1 MKNRIEN
8 GDFEHKVPLWQKSV
22 AILNIFLILWQV
34 MLPSI
39 AFAMTSSQINAELNN
54 PQYTRVYNGG
64 EYLYAKSDF
73 VDNKVVSSSVQN
85 IESFFN
91 KLKTT
96 NKQSL
101 ESPLMVPVRTGDI
114 TVIFPIYPLGER
126 IGDSFVQSRFVRA
139 QIYNQLNR
147 NLLVGYTSESNQ
159 INGLYNNAYLF
170 AKTGKVKFGS
180 AVTRAQVNAF
190 GSNFIWPEKRSVG
203 GRSVL
208 IPILHLT
215 DSTITA
221 QTVSGH
227 QVEFHGNSNE
237 FRNITVDTG
246 NLYTYSNAIIR
257 AANNVTVVDGAVIA
271 KGDLNIVAGG
281 TVSNLSSKFSAADN
295 VNIFTNNYV
304 QKTLVHRYETP
315 YSQGSLF
322 GNIARLDGNNIY
334 IKASNDIVL
343 EGASVS
349 GNSITFNAA
358 NNIILKSAQ
367 ASSSSSFSSPRF
379 SEDVGTVENLMTEL
393 SVKDS
398 IALMA
403 GGKVELYASKLY
415 ADKGTID
422 ILASNGIYIAN
433 EFDEYQASRQKKW
446 GKTTVQEQEF
456 ETIAIRSAL
465 EAGKGIKIAS
475 DFGEITLKAADISS
489 AVGTE
494 IDARNGK
501 VNFLLAKDH
510 NHYFYNKVQKSTWKI
525 KTETIQNTS
534 DTAVYNDIVGGVK
547 VNATHGI
554 KLELGQYQGETV
566 KEIIGG
572 FTGTDSLG
580 WMSTIYNDSE
590 FACPSASELA
600 NFPLSIRNDADFAN
614 CSESLLDVAFQKLER
629 IEVHERT
636 SALSPAAMAV
646 IAIAVSVAMGPG
658 GMGWTGGQGSI
669 AANFGAQT
677 ASGAITHTA
686 TSAMIQAAA
695 TTMAS
700 QAATSLASGKGL
712 DGTIRTMLSSD
723 GIRSLATAIATAGI
737 LNSETFKSLKFFNS
751 ADIGSALFESEKAIQ
766 LANQAA
772 EAVMAS
778 TVRAGVSTIVDGG
791 SLSDFSKSLTQS
803 LATTAVNTLGDAM
816 AKEIGISFKKGDINN
831 LVRYIAHAG
840 AGCVRGA
847 LTSEVTNA
855 NGGHGCASGAGGA
868 VIGEMTAD
876 IYKASAI
883 KELLEENKEVVDD
896 LKAQGKTPEQVLEH
910 FRSEEVSDKLNKQVD
925 LILAAGVDYA
935 KLSGALGA
943 FAAHGDVDIAASA
956 AEGAAANNAAFLIP
970 IFLSILKAVD
980 VALTAK
986 ELWTIYR
993 AANGDPTALAKGL
1006 ASFLGE
1012 SALERIIPGF
1022 KTADEMIDWLK
1033 RNNYLNDKLAK
1044 QIKDIFDDNRKEG
1057 GNVDL
1062 PSGLLNEVHVPVGSK
1077 GNWDKRVNGKL
1088 EADTKYVLSN
1098 GHSYTT
1104 DAHGR
1109 VISVSGEAGK
1119 GVKLDRNT
1127 YQQTKTGHDGNAQSH
1142 ELHDGGHLIAT
1153 HLGGAGDKINMVPM
1167 TRELNRDLYRSM
1179 ERELGQALKDG
1190 KEVYVDI
1197 KVGYPDNPTATRP
1210 NIIRVT
1216 AKVDGVPTPY
1226 SFVQ

>member
-1 MKNRIEN
+1 
-8 GDFEHKVPLWQKSV
+8 
-22 AILNIFLILWQV
+22 

-39 AFAMTSSQINAELNN
+39 AFAMTNNQISAELRS
-54 PQYTRVYNGG
+54 PQYTRVYNGNG
-64 EYLYAKSDF
+64 HLYVKSDF
-73 VDNKVVSSSVQN
+73 VDNKVVNSSVQN
-85 IESFFN
+85 IESFFE
-91 KLKTT
+91 KLKNS
-96 NKQSL
+96 NKSSL
-101 ESPLMVPVRTGDI
+101 ESPLMVPIMSGGI
-114 TVIFPIYPLGER
+114 TIVLPIYLLSER
-126 IGDSFVQSRFVRA
+126 VGDSFVQSRFVRA
-139 QIYNQLNR
+139 QVYNQLNR
-147 NLLVGYTSESNQ
+147 NLLIGYTSESNQ

-170 AKTGKVKFGS
+170 SKTGKVTFGS
-180 AVTRAQVNAF
+180 AVTQAQVNAF
-190 GSNFIWPEKRSVG
+190 GSNFIWPEMRTVG
-203 GRSVL
+203 GRKVL
-208 IPILHLT
+208 VPILHLT

-221 QTVSGH
+221 QTVNGH

-237 FRNITVDTG
+237 FRNITINTG
-246 NLYTYSNAIIR
+246 NLYTYGNAIIR
-257 AANNVTVVDGAVIA
+257 AAKDVSVVEGAIIA
-271 KGDLNIVAGG
+271 NGDLNIVAGG
-281 TVSNLSSKFSAADN
+281 TVSNLSSNFSAKEN
-295 VNIFTNNYV
+295 INIFTNDYV
-304 QKTLVHRYETP
+304 QKTLLHRYETP
-315 YSQGSLF
+315 YSQGTHF
-322 GNIARLDGNNIY
+322 GKIARLEGNNIY

-349 GNSITFNAA
+349 GNNIEFNAA

-367 ASSSSSFSSPRF
+367 ATSSSSFSSPRF

-393 SVKDS
+393 SAKDS
-398 IALMA
+398 ITLMA
-403 GGKVELYASKLY
+403 GGNVELYASKLH
-415 ADKGTID
+415 ADEGTIN
-422 ILASNGIYIAN
+422 ILARNGIYIAN
-433 EFDEYQASRQKKW
+433 EFDEFQSNRSKKW
-446 GKTTVQEQEF
+446 GKTSVQEQEF

-494 IDARNGK
+494 VDARNGK
-501 VNFLLAKDH
+501 LNLLLAKEH
-510 NHYFYNKVQKSTWKI
+510 NHYFYNRVSKSTWKI
-525 KTETIQNTS
+525 ETETIQNTS
-534 DTAVYNDIVGGVK
+534 DTAVYNDIVGGFK
-547 VNATHGI
+547 ATASHGI

-566 KEIIGG
+566 QEIIGG
-572 FTGTDSLG
+572 FAGSSSLG
-580 WMSTIYNDSE
+580 WMEKIYRDSE

-600 NFPLSIRNDADFAN
+600 NFPLSIRNDPEFAK
-614 CSESLLDVAFQKLER
+614 CSGSLLNVTFQKLER

-636 SALSPAAMAV
+636 SSLSPAAMAV

-695 TTMAS
+695 TTMAT

-723 GIRSLATAIATAGI
+723 GIRSLATAMATAGI
-737 LNSETFKSLKFFNS
+737 LNSEAFKSLKFFDN
-751 ADIGSALFESEKAIQ
+751 AGFGSTLFEGEKAIQ

-772 EAVMAS
+772 DAVMAS
-778 TVRAGVSTIVDGG
+778 AVRAGVSTIVDGG

-803 LATTAVNTLGDAM
+803 LATTAVNALGDAM
-816 AKEIGISFKKGDINN
+816 AKEIGINFKKGEVNN

-840 AGCVRGA
+840 AGCIRGA
-847 LTSEVTNA
+847 LSSEVANA

-868 VIGEMTAD
+868 VIGELTAD

-883 KELLEENKEVVDD
+883 NELLEENKAIADK
-896 LKAQGKTPEQVLEH
+896 LKAQGKTPEQVLEY
-910 FRSEEVSDKLNKQVD
+910 FRSDEVSSELSKKVD
-925 LILAAGVDYA
+925 LLLATGVDYA
-935 KLSGALGA
+935 KLSGALSA

-956 AEGAAANNAAFLIP
+956 AEGAAANNAVFLVP
-970 IFLSILKAVD
+970 VFLSVLKAVD

-986 ELWTIYR
+986 ELWTLYR

-1006 ASFLGE
+1006 ATFLGE
-1012 SALERIIPGF
+1012 SALERVIPGF

-1044 QIKDIFDDNRKEG
+1044 QIKDIFNDNRQEG

-1062 PSGLLNEVHVPVGSK
+1062 PSGLLKEVQVPVGSK

-1109 VISVSGEAGK
+1109 VVSVSGEAGK

-1127 YQQTKTGHDGNAQSH
+1127 YQQSQTGHEGNAQSH

-1153 HLGGAGDKINMVPM
+1153 HLGGAGDKINLVPM
-1167 TRELNRDLYRSM
+1167 TRELNRKLYRTM
-1179 ERELGQALKDG
+1179 ERELGKALKDG
-1190 KEVYVDI
+1190 KDVYVDI
-1197 KVGYPDNPTATRP
+1197 QVGYPDTPTATRP
-1210 NIIRVT
+1210 NIFVVRSIVN
-1216 AKVDGVPTPY
+1216 GVSKRYT
-1226 SFVQ
+1226 FNQ